1 VPSGSARVRRQAD
14 LANARDSAGLIVI
27 ESACERLTVDMAL
40 LDSLRG
46 ETLYHSADK
55 PKHARGCPLRKWLA
69 AACLV
74 TLLVNAAPSGAA
86 EWVET
91 WGVAPLPPSAAL
103 GPFPATPTYN
113 DQTIRQVVRISAG
126 GQRVRIRFTNEYG
139 TKPLVIGAAHVAL
152 ADSKGAPQ
160 AGTDREILFA
170 GRPNAL
176 IPAGAPL
183 LSDPVDLPVEAL
195 ASLSI
200 SLYLPEDTGPCT
212 CHSTGMQTAYV
223 SASGNFTRQAF
234 EAQEKM
240 QSRAFL
246 AGVEV
251 ETARPAKTVVAFGDS
266 ITDGLGSTVDANRRW
281 PDLLAARL
289 AARGGAVSWGMVNMG
304 ISGNRV
310 LDDNAGQNALARFD
324 RDVLSVPGAA
334 YVIVFEG
341 VNDLGIS
348 FGNFSGPLAANFK
361 SMMPAHKATAAAL
374 IAGYRQL
381 IARAHSKGLKVL
393 GATITPYEGSAY
405 YSTEGEA
412 QRQAVNRWIRTGG
425 AFDGVLDFDAAWR
438 DPARPTQIKDGL
450 HAGDHLHGSDAG
462 YAAMADAVEL
472 GLFK

>member
-1 VPSGSARVRRQAD
+1 MK
-14 LANARDSAGLIVI
+14 N
-27 ESACERLTVDMAL
+27 
-40 LDSLRG
+40 
-46 ETLYHSADK
+46 
-55 PKHARGCPLRKWLA
+55 WLA
-69 AACLV
+69 AACLI
-74 TLLVNAAPSGAA
+74 TLLVNALPARAA
-86 EWVET
+86 EWVQT
-91 WGVAPLPPSAAL
+91 WGVAPLPPSAAF
-103 GPFPATPTYN
+103 GPFPATPSYH
-113 DQTIRQVVRISAG
+113 DQTIRQIVRISAG

-139 TKPLVIGAAHVAL
+139 TRPLMIGAAHVAL
-152 ADSKGAPQ
+152 ADANSAPEPR
-160 AGTDREILFA
+160 TDREILFA
-170 GRPNAL
+170 GRPSAL

-183 LSDPVDLPVEAL
+183 LSDPIDLPVKAL

-223 SASGNFTRQAF
+223 SGSGNFTAQAL
-234 EAQEKM
+234 EPKEKM

-246 AGVEV
+246 SGVEV
-251 ETARPAKTVVAFGDS
+251 ETTRPAKTIVAFGDS

-289 AARGGAVSWGMVNMG
+289 AARGGAVSWGMVDMG

-324 RDVLSVPGAA
+324 RDVLAVPGAA

-341 VNDLGIS
+341 VNDLGTS
-348 FGNFSGPLAANFK
+348 FGDFSGPLAASFK
-361 SMMPAHKATAAAL
+361 SMTPAHKATAEAL

-381 IARAHSKGLKVL
+381 IARAHDKGLKVL

-405 YSTEGEA
+405 YSAAGEA
-412 QRQAVNRWIRTGG
+412 QRQAVNRWIRNGG

-438 DPARPTQIKDGL
+438 DPAHPTQIKAGL

-462 YAAMADAVEL
+462 YAALADTVEL

>member
-1 VPSGSARVRRQAD
+1 MNKS
-14 LANARDSAGLIVI
+14 
-27 ESACERLTVDMAL
+27 
-40 LDSLRG
+40 
-46 ETLYHSADK
+46 
-55 PKHARGCPLRKWLA
+55 LA

-74 TLLVNAAPSGAA
+74 TLLMNALPCGAA
-86 EWVET
+86 EWVAT
-91 WGVAPLPPSAAL
+91 WGVAPLPPSAAF
-103 GPFPATPTYN
+103 GPFPATPSYH

-126 GQRVRIRFTNEYG
+126 GERVRIRFTNEYG
-139 TKPLVIGAAHVAL
+139 TRPLAIGAAHVAL
-152 ADSKGAPQ
+152 ADANGVPQ
-160 AGTDREILFA
+160 AGTDREILFS
-170 GRPNAL
+170 GRPSAL

-183 LSDPVDLPVEAL
+183 LSDPVDLPVKAL

-223 SASGNFTRQAF
+223 SASGNFTGKAF
-234 EAQEKM
+234 EPKEKM

-246 AGVEV
+246 SGVEV
-251 ETARPAKTVVAFGDS
+251 ESTRAARTVVAFGDS

-289 AARGGAVSWGMVNMG
+289 AARGGGVAWGMVNMG

-324 RDVLSVPGAA
+324 RDVLSVPGVK

-348 FGNFSGPLAANFK
+348 FGDFSGPLAASFK
-361 SMMPAHKATAAAL
+361 GMAPAHKATAEAI

-381 IARAHSKGLKVL
+381 IARAHSKGLKVF
-393 GATITPYEGSAY
+393 GATITPYEGAAY
-405 YSTEGEA
+405 YSVEGEE

-425 AFDGVLDFDAAWR
+425 GFDGVLDFDAAWR
-438 DPARPTQIKDGL
+438 DPAHPTQIKNGL

-462 YAAMADAVEL
+462 YEALASSVEL
-472 GLFK
+472 GLFR

>member
-1 VPSGSARVRRQAD
+1 MRS
-14 LANARDSAGLIVI
+14 
-27 ESACERLTVDMAL
+27 
-40 LDSLRG
+40 
-46 ETLYHSADK
+46 
-55 PKHARGCPLRKWLA
+55 RGCSLNKSLVATCLA
-69 AACLV
+69 
-74 TLLVNAAPSGAA
+74 TLLVYAVPSGAA
-86 EWVET
+86 EWAAT
-91 WGVAPLPPSAAL
+91 WGVAPLPPSAAF
-103 GPFPATPTYN
+103 GPFPATPSYH

-126 GQRVRIRFTNEYG
+126 GERVRIRFTNEYG

-152 ADSKGAPQ
+152 ADSKGVPQ

-176 IPAGAPL
+176 VPAGAPL
-183 LSDPVDLPVEAL
+183 LSDPVDLPVKAL

-200 SLYLPEDTGPCT
+200 SVYLPEDTGPCT

-223 SASGNFTRQAF
+223 SASGDFTKQAF
-234 EAQEKM
+234 QPQAQM

-246 AGVEV
+246 SGVEV
-251 ETARPAKTVVAFGDS
+251 ASAGRAKTVVAFGDS

-289 AARGGAVSWGMVNMG
+289 AARGGAISWGMVNMG

-324 RDVLSVPGAA
+324 RDVLSVPGVA

-341 VNDLGIS
+341 VNDLGTS
-348 FGNFSGPLAANFK
+348 FGNFSGPLAASFK
-361 SMMPAHKATAAAL
+361 SMTPAHKATAEAI
-374 IAGYRQL
+374 IAGYRQI
-381 IARAHSKGLKVL
+381 IARAHANGLKVL

-405 YSTEGEA
+405 YSAEGEA

-425 AFDGVLDFDAAWR
+425 GFDGVLDFDAAWR
-438 DPARPTQIKDGL
+438 DPAHPTQIKEGL

-462 YAAMADAVEL
+462 YDALAGAIEL